1 MYLSIY
7 KNHLFLNIENK
18 KPVEK
23 CKKYNFAFLRNRK
36 IINAVFDGLFFRH
49 FLQKNNSV
57 TKAMQ

>member
-1 MYLSIY
+1 MDWEKANTDQL
-7 KNHLFLNIENK
+7 LNFPYATK
-18 KPVEK
+18 
-23 CKKYNFAFLRNRK
+23 LRNRK